1 MSKVIKVVG
10 VDVFIRQASIPKLTQ
25 GPAVGDFELK
35 VISNRGT
42 KVWPGN
48 PPNIHMTDVYTCRFI
63 YKGSSIPPA
72 LELIGKLEALGFE
85 WVHIEKLLEID
96 GKPGFAVAQGE

>member
-1 MSKVIKVVG
+1 MAQIKIVGLDVFVRHEGIPALPAG
-10 VDVFIRQASIPKLTQ
+10 VDL
-25 GPAVGDFELK
+25 GPFELK

-48 PPNIHMTDVYTCRFI
+48 APKIHLTDVFTCRFVH
-63 YKGSSIPPA
+63 KGAGAVPA
-72 LELIGKLEALGFE
+72 LDLLGKLEKLGFE